1 MFLVFLLLLVVVPI
15 VEIAVFFQVASMI
28 GVLDTLGV
36 LLLFSIGG
44 LLLVRHEGMGTMA
57 KMRAELNEGRVPG
70 SHLAD
75 GFWLLVAGLLLLVPG
90 FVTDIA
96 GLLLLLPPVRG
107 VAKRST
113 ARRFGRS
120 PDTSIIRVQGTRVD
134 ESGPDGWQSPG
145 QAGGRAGGQFPRSGD
160 VIDAEGH
167 DHTEQPERPER
178 RDPPEL
184 SP

>member
-1 MFLVFLLLLVVVPI
+1 MFLVLLLLVVIPV

-90 FVTDIA
+90 FVTAFA

-107 VAKRST
+107 LAKRAT

-120 PDTSIIRVQGTRVD
+120 TGTSVIRVEGTRTDGWRVD
-134 ESGPDGWQSPG
+134 EWGPDGWHA
-145 QAGGRAGGQFPRSGD
+145 AGSSDAIDTEGRDHP
-160 VIDAEGH
+160 EG
-167 DHTEQPERPER
+167 RER

-184 SP
+184 LP

>member
-1 MFLVFLLLLVVVPI
+1 MFLFLLLLVVIPV

-90 FVTDIA
+90 FVTDFA

-107 VAKRST
+107 LAKRGT
-113 ARRFGRS
+113 ARRLGRS
-120 PDTSIIRVQGTRVD
+120 TGTSVIRVQGTSVD
-134 ESGPDGWQSPG
+134 EWGPDGWQPPG
-145 QAGGRAGGQFPRSGD
+145 QAGGPPRAPGD
-160 VIDAEGH
+160 VIDTAGH
-167 DHTEQPERPER
+167 DHTDR

-184 SP
+184 LP

>member
-1 MFLVFLLLLVVVPI
+1 MFLFLLLLVVVPV

-57 KMRAELNEGRVPG
+57 KRRAELNEGRVPG

-90 FVTDIA
+90 FVTDFA
-96 GLLLLLPPVRG
+96 GFASFGGFALVQASSASFGITSPTTCP
-107 VAKRST
+107 T
-113 ARRFGRS
+113 APS
-120 PDTSIIRVQGTRVD
+120 AAPS
-134 ESGPDGWQSPG
+134 SS
-145 QAGGRAGGQFPRSGD
+145 A
-160 VIDAEGH
+160 
-167 DHTEQPERPER
+167 ER
-178 RDPPEL
+178 R
-184 SP
+184 

>member
-1 MFLVFLLLLVVVPI
+1 MFLVLLLLVLIPV

-90 FVTDIA
+90 FVTDII
-96 GLLLLLPPVRG
+96 GLLLLLPPVRW
-107 VAKRST
+107 VAKRWT

-120 PDTSIIRVQGTRVD
+120 SGTSVIRVQGSRVD
-134 ESGPDGWQSPG
+134 EWGPDGWHA
-145 QAGGRAGGQFPRSGD
+145 AGTGD
-160 VIDAEGH
+160 AIDTEGH
-167 DHTEQPERPER
+167 DRGDRH
-178 RDPPEL
+178 DPPEL
-184 SP
+184 LP

>member
-1 MFLVFLLLLVVVPI
+1 MFLVLLLLVVIPV

-57 KMRAELNEGRVPG
+57 KMRAELDEGRVPG

-90 FVTDIA
+90 FVTDFA
-96 GLLLLLPPVRG
+96 GVLLLLPPVRG
-107 VAKRST
+107 LAKRAT

-120 PDTSIIRVQGTRVD
+120 TGTSVIRVEGTRTDGQDGWQVD
-134 ESGPDGWQSPG
+134 EWGPDGWHT
-145 QAGGRAGGQFPRSGD
+145 AGTGD
-160 VIDAEGH
+160 AIDAEGH
-167 DHTEQPERPER
+167 DHPEGRER
-178 RDPPEL
+178 REPPEL
-184 SP
+184 LP

>member
-1 MFLVFLLLLVVVPI
+1 MFLVLLLLVLIPV

-90 FVTDIA
+90 FVTDFA
-96 GLLLLLPPVRG
+96 GLLLLLPPVRW
-107 VAKRST
+107 VAKRWT

-120 PDTSIIRVQGTRVD
+120 SGTSVIRVQGSRVD
-134 ESGPDGWQSPG
+134 EWGPDGWHA
-145 QAGGRAGGQFPRSGD
+145 AGTGD
-160 VIDAEGH
+160 AIDTEGH
-167 DHTEQPERPER
+167 DRGDRH
-178 RDPPEL
+178 DPPEL
-184 SP
+184 LP